1 MDIVDFNNVFQ
12 MLEQTVANAHQGP
25 AFRWIRQGEE
35 VTTVTWKAFY
45 DQVETVSKGLM
56 ALGLEKGDKV
66 NVISYSCYKWVL
78 TDLGT
83 MAMGCATVGIYH
95 SNLPKELTYII
106 NHSDARIV
114 FAEDQTQLDKLLK
127 IKAEIPGIE
136 RVILFEGDPGE
147 EDWVIGF
154 DDFMDLGTTIP
165 TGDFKKR
172 TQGVG
177 RGDVA
182 AIVYT
187 SGTTGVPKGAVLTHD
202 NITFT
207 AQSAFLTFDC
217 REGDETFLFLPLAH
231 VFARIC
237 VYMAL
242 FCGTP
247 TFFAQSMTTVI
258 DDIKVARPHWFA
270 SVPRIYEKIY
280 AKILANAGAKGGVA
294 LKIFT
299 WALAIGREVTDLYVE
314 KRPLPLGLTLKYKV
328 ATKLVFRKIHQALG
342 NRVRWCISG
351 AAPINP
357 DIIKFFHG
365 AGIKVLEG
373 IGMTEN
379 TSFSNVTRHDDIRF
393 GWVGPPGPGIEQRTG
408 GDGEIMFRGRNV
420 MKEYYKMPE
429 KTTGTLTEDGWL
441 LTGDLGEIDGSG
453 NLRVTGRKK
462 DLIITAGGKN
472 IAPEAIEGI
481 LATAAYINQVMILG
495 DRERFLTAVVTPD
508 PDTVSDWAR
517 KNRIPFETLG
527 DLVES
532 KEVKALI
539 QGAIEEKN
547 RDLAS
552 FESIKKVIIVPEFTI
567 DNGLMTPTLKLKKAR
582 IKERYQQ
589 EITAMYQDAP

>member
-12 MLEQTVANAHQGP
+12 MLEQTVENFPQGP
-25 AFRWIRQGEE
+25 AFRWLGKGETVE
-35 VTTVTWKAFY
+35 TVTWKECRH
-45 DQVETVSKGLM
+45 QVATVSKALM

-66 NVISYSCYKWVL
+66 NVISYSCCKWVL
-78 TDLGT
+78 ADLGT

-95 SNLPKELTYII
+95 SNPPKETAYII

-114 FAEDQTQLDKLLK
+114 FAQDNTQLDKLLE
-127 IKAEIPGIE
+127 IRHEIPGIE

-147 EDWVIGF
+147 DDWVMGF
-154 DDFMDLGTTIP
+154 DDFLGLGATVP
-165 TGDFKKR
+165 DAEFEGR
-172 TQGVG
+172 ARGVKPS
-177 RGDVA
+177 DMA

-207 AQSAFLTFDC
+207 AQSAFLSLDK

-247 TFFAQSMTTVI
+247 TFFARAMTTVI
-258 DDIKVARPHWFA
+258 DDIKIARPHWFA
-270 SVPRIYEKIY
+270 SVPRIYEKIHG
-280 AKILANAGAKGGVA
+280 KILANAEAKGGVT
-294 LKIFT
+294 LKIFN
-299 WALAIGREVTDLYVE
+299 WALATGREVTDCTVE
-314 KRPLPLGLTLKYKV
+314 KRPLSPWLRLKYKV
-328 ATKLVFRKIHQALG
+328 ATKLVFEKIHQALG

-357 DIIKFFHG
+357 DILKFFHA

-379 TSFSNVTRHDDIRF
+379 TSFSNVIRLDDIRF
-393 GWVGPPGPGIEQRTG
+393 GWVGPTGPGIEQKTG
-408 GDGEIMFRGRNV
+408 GDGEIMYRGRNV

-429 KTTGTLTEDGWL
+429 KTAKALTKDGWL

-462 DLIITAGGKN
+462 DLIITSGGKN
-472 IAPEAIEGI
+472 IAPEPIEGI
-481 LATAAYINQVMILG
+481 LATCTCINQVMILG
-495 DRERFLTAVVTPD
+495 DGERFLTAVVTPD
-508 PDTVSDWAR
+508 PDTVPDWAR
-517 KNRIPFETLG
+517 EKGIPFETME

-532 KEVKALI
+532 GEVKALI
-539 QGAIEEKN
+539 QGEIEEKN

-552 FESIKKVIIVPEFTI
+552 FESIKKVIVVPEFTI

-582 IKERYQQ
+582 IRERYQR
-589 EITAMYQDAP
+589 EITALYRDAP

>member
-1 MDIVDFNNVFQ
+1 MDIVDFTNVFQ
-12 MLEQTVANAHQGP
+12 MLEQTVENSPRDP
-25 AFRWIRQGEE
+25 AFRWIGQDEE

-56 ALGLEKGDKV
+56 ALGLDKNDKV

-78 TDLGT
+78 TDLAA

-95 SNLPKELTYII
+95 SNLPTEMAYII

-114 FAEDQTQLDKLLK
+114 FAEDNTQLDKLLE
-127 IKAEIPGIE
+127 IRAEIPGIE

-147 EDWVIGF
+147 DDWIMGF
-154 DDFMDLGTTIP
+154 DVFMRLGTEIS
-165 TGDFKKR
+165 TGDFNAR
-172 TQGVG
+172 V
-177 RGDVA
+177 REVSPGDVA

-207 AQSAFLTFDC
+207 AQSAFLTFDWQV
-217 REGDETFLFLPLAH
+217 GDETFLFLPLAH
-231 VFARIC
+231 VFARTC
-237 VYMAL
+237 VYTAL
-242 FCGTP
+242 LCGTP
-247 TFFAQSMTTVI
+247 TFFARSMTTVI

-270 SVPRIYEKIY
+270 SVPRIYEKIH
-280 AKILANAGAKGGVA
+280 AKILANAEAKGGIA
-294 LKIFT
+294 LKIFN
-299 WALAIGREVTDLYVE
+299 WALGTGAEVTRLQVE
-314 KRPLPLGLTLKYKV
+314 KRPLPLWLTLKYKV
-328 ATKLVFRKIHQALG
+328 ATKLVFEKIHQALG

-357 DIIKFFHG
+357 DIIRFFHG
-365 AGIKVLEG
+365 AGIRVLEG

-393 GWVGPPGPGIEQRTG
+393 GWVGPPGPGIEQKTG
-408 GDGEIMFRGRNV
+408 KDGEILFRGRNV

-429 KTTGTLTEDGWL
+429 KTAGTLTKDGWL
-441 LTGDLGEIDGSG
+441 LTGDLGEIDGSD

-462 DLIITAGGKN
+462 DLIITSGGKN
-472 IAPEAIEGI
+472 IAPEPIEGI
-481 LATAAYINQVMILG
+481 LATCTYINQVMILG

-517 KNRIPFETLG
+517 ENRIPFETVE
-527 DLVES
+527 DLVQS

-539 QGAIEEKN
+539 QGEIEEKN

-582 IKERYQQ
+582 IRERYQQ
-589 EITAMYQDAP
+589 EITAMYQGSP

>member
-1 MDIVDFNNVFQ
+1 MDIVDFTNVFQ
-12 MLEQTVANAHQGP
+12 MLEQTVENSPQNP
-25 AFRWIRQGEE
+25 AFRWIGQDEE

-56 ALGLEKGDKV
+56 ALGLDKNDKI

-78 TDLGT
+78 TDLAAMT
-83 MAMGCATVGIYH
+83 MGCATVGIYH
-95 SNLPKELTYII
+95 SNLPTEMAYII

-114 FAEDQTQLDKLLK
+114 FAEDNTQLDKLLG
-127 IKAEIPGIE
+127 IRAEIPGIE

-147 EDWVIGF
+147 DDWVMGF
-154 DDFMDLGTTIP
+154 DVFMRLGKKIS
-165 TGDFKKR
+165 TGIFNER
-172 TQGVG
+172 V
-177 RGDVA
+177 REVSPGDVA

-207 AQSAFLTFDC
+207 AQSAFLTFDWQV
-217 REGDETFLFLPLAH
+217 GDETFLFLPLAH
-231 VFARIC
+231 VFARTC

-270 SVPRIYEKIY
+270 SVPRIYEKIH
-280 AKILANAGAKGGVA
+280 AKILANAEAKGGIA
-294 LKIFT
+294 LKIFN
-299 WALAIGREVTDLYVE
+299 WALATGGEVTGLQVE
-314 KRPLPLGLTLKYKV
+314 KRPLPPWLTLKYKV
-328 ATKLVFRKIHQALG
+328 ATKLVFEKIHQALG

-379 TSFSNVTRHDDIRF
+379 TSFSNVTRHDYIRF
-393 GWVGPPGPGIEQRTG
+393 GWVGPPGPGIEQKTG
-408 GDGEIMFRGRNV
+408 KDGEIMFRGRNV

-429 KTTGTLTEDGWL
+429 KTAGTLTKDGWL
-441 LTGDLGEIDGSG
+441 LTGDLGEIDDSG

-462 DLIITAGGKN
+462 DLIITSGGKN
-472 IAPEAIEGI
+472 IAPEPIEGI
-481 LATAAYINQVMILG
+481 LATSTYINQVMILG

-517 KNRIPFETLG
+517 ENQIPFETVE

-539 QGAIEEKN
+539 QGEIQEKN

-582 IKERYQQ
+582 IKDRYQQ
-589 EITAMYQDAP
+589 EIAAMYQGSP